1 MKLPIVMPEVAEQ
14 RYDCHGCTNCCR
26 ELVVH
31 ITEADRK
38 RIDSGDWARRL
49 GISPY
54 VRLGGEWVLN
64 HRSAGGCVFLTEA
77 GKCAI
82 HAEFGPDEK
91 PLACRI
97 YPFTTT
103 RSHGVEH
110 VGLRFDCPS
119 VAASKGASLGSHRAS
134 VTKLIQQWDDEGP
147 GFPMGRSEL
156 MSGVFMSDAEHRAA
170 TKQIEQWLKSDR
182 PEIDRVRGLALLGS
196 TLGQAKLER
205 VRDRFEELLSI
216 LIQGLPIELAEAADE
231 PPAPRQLALFREW
244 VFAHLE
250 YATFSE
256 MQYGFLRRIRGRFA
270 QLGASKAMRRGEGRV
285 PRFDDREAMPTF
297 DDIERVATA
306 DPDAAAAISR
316 LWIRYLR
323 MRMAGGTAWGAGHG
337 GHDLATGLSAT
348 VLALAVAGWIAR
360 MPAAREGRAACTL
373 DDWTT
378 AIGKVDRTAT
388 RSPVLRGRVARLR
401 LRYLA
406 DEMGIDRLLF
416 RYLQPPGA
424 RPAP

>member
-1 MKLPIVMPEVAEQ
+1 MKLPIVMPEIAEQ

-31 ITEADRK
+31 ITAADRK
-38 RIDSGDWARRL
+38 RIDAGDWAKRL
-49 GISPY
+49 GTAPY

-64 HRSAGGCVFLTEA
+64 HRAGGGCVFLTDA

-110 VGLRFDCPS
+110 VGVRFDCPS
-119 VAASKGASLGSHRAS
+119 AAASKGASLGSHRAP

-147 GFPMGRSEL
+147 GFPIGQSEL
-156 MSGVFMSDAEHRAA
+156 VPGIFMSDAEHRGAA
-170 TKQIEQWLKSDR
+170 KQIENWLRSDR
-182 PEIDRVRGLALLGS
+182 PEIDRVRGLALLAF
-196 TLGQAKLER
+196 TLSQAKLDR

-216 LIQGLPIELAEAADE
+216 LIQGLPVELAEAGDE

-250 YATFSE
+250 YATFDE
-256 MQYGFLRRIRGRFA
+256 MQYGFFKRIRNRFA
-270 QLGASKAMRRGEGRV
+270 QLGASKAMRQGTGRV
-285 PRFDDREAMPTF
+285 PRFDEGETMPAF
-297 DDIERVATA
+297 DEVERVATA
-306 DPDAAAAISR
+306 DPAAAAAISR

-323 MRMAGGTAWGAGHG
+323 MRIASGSAWGAGHG
-337 GHDLATGLSAT
+337 GYDFATGLSAT
-348 VLALAVAGWIAR
+348 VLSLAVAGWIAR
-360 MPAAREGRAACTL
+360 MLAARAGRGACTL
-373 DDWTT
+373 EDWTA

-401 LRYLA
+401 LRYIA
-406 DEMGIDRLLF
+406 DESGIDRLLF
-416 RYLQPPGA
+416 RYLQLSSTVSDT
-424 RPAP
+424 